1 MTKVSSYT
9 YLCVLR
15 YPYEIYRS
23 ENEDYQSYSYIKVI
37 RFYDFFLKEGLH
49 ILIFTIN
56 LHKGKFDNI
65 KTLRN

>member
-15 YPYEIYRS
+15 YPYEICRS

-37 RFYDFFLKEGLH
+37 RFYDFFSERR
-49 ILIFTIN
+49 FAPIN
-56 LHKGKFDNI
+56 IHNQSSQ
-65 KTLRN
+65 RQV

>member
-23 ENEDYQSYSYIKVI
+23 ENEDYQRFIHIRYSFL
-37 RFYDFFLKEGLH
+37 RFFLKEGLH
-49 ILIFTIN
+49 LLIFTNN

-65 KTLRN
+65 NTLRN